1 MVTAFLAL
9 DAPAEALE
17 EMALRCS
24 LVCAASTLGVGLGV
38 GLRLRGGGR
47 GRCSLVCGV
56 DLGLDGPEHRVGARA
71 QAVAVAMAMVL
82 RVGRGAPG

>member
-1 MVTAFLAL
+1 ML
-9 DAPAEALE
+9 
-17 EMALRCS
+17 
-24 LVCAASTLGVGLGV
+24 LGV
-38 GLRLRGGGR
+38 R
-47 GRCSLVCGV
+47 GV